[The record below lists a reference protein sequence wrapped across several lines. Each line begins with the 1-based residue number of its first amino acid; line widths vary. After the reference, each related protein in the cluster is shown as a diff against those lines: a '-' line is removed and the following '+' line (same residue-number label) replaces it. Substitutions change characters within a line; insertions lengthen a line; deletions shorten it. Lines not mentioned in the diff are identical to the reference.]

1 MATDTTAEFSEPFY
15 GLHSCVPRERKGR
28 IGGRGEGK
36 RFWVEADA
44 AYLSREAT
52 KRKCGDGGADSCWWT
67 VVAGWYFLVV
77 HVWKSVEN
85 GLNGEVDSGVRVAR
99 AGT

>member
-1 MATDTTAEFSEPFY
+1 MGCIHMCLEKEKE
-15 GLHSCVPRERKGR
+15 GLE
-28 IGGRGEGK
+28 GRGERK

-85 GLNGEVDSGVRVAR
+85 GLNGEVDSGVCVAR